1 MATIKQPAADC
12 LDRRDLVLCVF
23 GPDDPRSECEGVP
36 TVLWDPRTGPSYL
49 RPLWD
54 KHRATIE
61 REAAAAGIDGE
72 PWIERRLWFCALL
85 DS

>member
-12 LDRRDLVLCVF
+12 LAPRDLVLCVH

-36 TVLWDPRTGPSYL
+36 TVLWDLRTGPSYL

-54 KHRATIE
+54 RHQDINR
-61 REAAAAGIDGE
+61 RETTAAGLDE
-72 PWIERRLWFCALL
+72 SWCESRLWFCALL
-85 DS
+85 D